1 MKKST
6 VIIFTT
12 LGVCLLSNHA
22 NSASFDC
29 KKASTWVEKT
39 ICQSPELSK
48 LDDAMAKKYRAN
60 LNDGA
65 NEENS
70 ESYKNNVIIDQK
82 LWLNFQRNTCKDT
95 KCLKREYE
103 EHIGEKTDSN
113 WNDDL
118 DSSDLPN
125 KNAFGEFSKNF
136 QISIYNLDGQRK
148 NTLQDATNTLSI
160 NKVDNKPHLS
170 VIESDLVFNNLH
182 TCGIEESIATWS
194 RNHWAIHDNSQDK
207 EVRLRLYPAL
217 YQGKS
222 QLLLKDV
229 DYQFSSGRCGVRGY
243 FDGIILERE

>member
-1 MKKST
+1 M
-6 VIIFTT
+6 
-12 LGVCLLSNHA
+12 
-22 NSASFDC
+22 
-29 KKASTWVEKT
+29 
-39 ICQSPELSK
+39 
-48 LDDAMAKKYRAN
+48 
-60 LNDGA
+60 
-65 NEENS
+65 
-70 ESYKNNVIIDQK
+70 
-82 LWLNFQRNTCKDT
+82 
-95 KCLKREYE
+95 
-103 EHIGEKTDSN
+103 
-113 WNDDL
+113 
-118 DSSDLPN
+118 PN

-194 RNHWAIHDNSQDK
+194 QNHWAIHDNSQDK